1 MTKKLE
7 EYTKDELIEVV
18 RGLKRRK
25 KFGLVYEHK
34 PEEVVKLC
42 ETELPVLE
50 EVTKRAIHKDKS
62 KPTNFII
69 EGDNYHA
76 LSVLNYTH
84 AGKIDV
90 IYIDPP
96 YNTGNK
102 DFIYNDRYIDRED
115 AFRHSKWL
123 SFMSKRLL
131 LAKPLLK
138 NSGVIF
144 ISIGEDE
151 YAELKMLCDQVFGEE
166 NYVTNFLWEKTQ
178 HFGRQKVNFYSNED
192 FILCYAKNVVTSSG
206 LREVLVEY
214 TKSEFEDAPLY
225 NAFNPEAVLVF
236 PAKSVKFNIADG
248 KYSKTTDSK
257 YALLDTVVVKNGINQ
272 NDLKLRFRSRWSAGK
287 VLSEAK
293 AGTTYWVKSGKFA
306 IRAIYADGKVSN
318 ESPKQ
323 ILFSNKNNEFVS
335 KSRFGLKVGTN
346 EEASNE
352 LRGLVGDQNIF
363 NYPKP
368 VSLISY
374 LLSLYYREGDHPKD
388 ITILDFFAGSGTTGQ
403 AVMQLNQLDTGKRQF
418 ILCTNNENGI
428 AENVAYKRI
437 KAVTK
442 KTHQN
447 VRYFKT
453 DFVSKQKTNDQTR
466 LAMVDRCTDIIR
478 IRENTFVEVINKAAF
493 KLFKDDNHYT
503 AIIFDPLKIPEF
515 IKQIEEVDSQKPVHL
530 YIFSYSAYAHEQDI
544 PETKLDYTTCPIPE
558 SILEVYRRIFIDQ
571 TEGIGV

>member
-1 MTKKLE
+1 MAKKIE
-7 EYTKDELIEVV
+7 DYTKEELLDHIKD
-18 RGLKRRK
+18 LKKRK
-25 KFGLVYEHK
+25 KFGLVWEDK
-34 PEEVVKLC
+34 PEQVATDC
-42 ETELPVLE
+42 EINLPVLQ
-50 EVTKRAIHKDKS
+50 EVSGRAITVNKGSFAHL
-62 KPTNFII
+62 II
-69 EGDNYHA
+69 EGDNYHS
-76 LSVLNYTH
+76 LSTLNYTH
-84 AGKIDV
+84 ADAIDV

-138 NSGVIF
+138 DSGVIF

-178 HFGRQKVNFYSNED
+178 HFGRQKVNFYSDGD
-192 FILCYAKNVVTSSG
+192 FILCYAKNLVTSSG

-225 NAFNPEAVLVF
+225 NASNPEAVLVF

-287 VLSEAK
+287 VLSEAI

-346 EEASNE
+346 EEASSE
-352 LRGLVGDQNIF
+352 LRELVGDQNIF

-374 LLSLYYREGDHPKD
+374 LLSLYYREDDHPKD

-403 AVMQLNQLDTGKRQF
+403 SVMQLNQLDTGKRQF

-466 LAMVDRCTDIIR
+466 LAMVNRCTDMIR
-478 IRENTFVEVINKAAF
+478 IRENTFVEVINKATF
-493 KLFKDDNHYT
+493 KLFKDDDHYT

-515 IKQIEEVDSQKPVHL
+515 IKQIEGVDSRKPVHL
-530 YIFSYSAYAHEQDI
+530 YIFSYSAYAHDQDI

-558 SILEVYRRIFIDQ
+558 SILEVYQRIFRLEQIN
-571 TEGIGV
+571 V